1 METYV
6 VSALRYRPQNFE
18 EVLEQQHIT
27 QTLENAIEKI
37 NQDGQNVGNSPAWPT
52 GDAGF

>member
-1 METYV
+1 MDVKT
-6 VSALRYRPQNFE
+6 LRE
-18 EVLEQQHIT
+18 GLAIM
-27 QTLENAIEKI
+27 ENAIKKI